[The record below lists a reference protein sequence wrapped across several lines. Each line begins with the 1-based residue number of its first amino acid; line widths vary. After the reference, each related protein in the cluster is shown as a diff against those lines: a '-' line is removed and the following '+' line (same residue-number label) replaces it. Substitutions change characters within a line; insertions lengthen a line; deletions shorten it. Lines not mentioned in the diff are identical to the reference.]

1 MGRIVIGGDMMLK
14 ACGCGLSR
22 PTDHPIDLCPRCDE
36 AAYDARFA
44 DLRKDFGPTYYLGID
59 HYSDTIYVWSRG
71 VVAAI
76 EGRLNR
82 MLRYTQTD
90 KLVNEL
96 TTLKEENKDLLAE
109 NARLRRRL
117 ESGR

>member
-1 MGRIVIGGDMMLK
+1 MMLK
-14 ACGCGLSR
+14 QCEGCGYTR
-22 PTDHPIDLCPRCDE
+22 PTDHPIDVCPGCDE
-36 AAYDARFA
+36 AAYNARFA
-44 DLRKDFGPTYYLGID
+44 EMRKDHGPTYLLGVD

-76 EGRLNR
+76 EGRTNR

-96 TTLKEENKDLLAE
+96 TALKEENKDLLAE
-109 NARLRRRL
+109 NARFRRRL
-117 ESGR
+117 EGGKSDKETR